1 MAKIKLSKNELKKQK
16 EGLQRFLRFLPT
28 LQLKKRQLQF
38 EIAVIDRYIDG
49 IRKRIE
55 QFSLQ
60 LEIWIDVF
68 AEEAGIENL
77 VSVEKMIT
85 ETGNI
90 AGVDIP
96 ILKSIEFKEKKY
108 DFLITPLWVDKGIK
122 AYKDMVK
129 LKAELAIFEEQ
140 HRILEEELHITTQR
154 VNLFEKIKIP
164 EARENIRV
172 IRIYLGDLQT
182 VEVVRGKIAKAKI
195 SKSRY
200 RENAVGGSIY
210 L

>member
-16 EGLQRFLRFLPT
+16 EGLERFLRFLPT

-38 EIAVIDRYIDG
+38 EMAVIDRYIHD
-49 IRKRIE
+49 IKQRAE
-55 QFSLQ
+55 EFNLQ
-60 LEIWIDVF
+60 LEKWIDVF
-68 AEEAGIENL
+68 AEDVGIDKL
-77 VSVEKMIT
+77 ISVRNVIT

-96 ILKSIEFKEKKY
+96 VLKEIEFEEKEY
-108 DFLITPLWVDKGIK
+108 DFLVTPLWVDKGIK
-122 AYKDMVK
+122 AYKDMIRLRV
-129 LKAELAIFEEQ
+129 ELAIFEKQ
-140 HRILEEELHITTQR
+140 HRTLEEELRITTQR

-182 VEVVRGKIAKAKI
+182 AEVVRGKIAKTKI
-195 SKSRY
+195 SK
-200 RENAVGGSIY
+200 
-210 L
+210 LQ